1 MAAGEGWSELRA
13 ELPRMAAELPPG
25 LVSVDVPTAPDTHP
39 GASAT
44 RATAPALGGDAA
56 LGRALAAL
64 WRDGAV
70 VLRNAVSAAV
80 CDGLLADMAPY
91 LDAAGR
97 HWSTDAL
104 VDSRRPDAVVARS
117 AHSHPIVAHP
127 AVLWLCEALLGRQAL
142 YLSPEHL
149 LDRARPDPRDDHE
162 PRLPWVLELAE
173 LIGVGSGS
181 VAQELHFDGGYC
193 GYDFHRLGVENKI
206 STIWAVGSDF
216 SDEIGA
222 TRCTCPFPTPLLSTS
237 GLWALA
243 EPRSAGCV
251 WARTAGHA
259 SAARCLRTPCPP

>member
-1 MAAGEGWSELRA
+1 MSPRHPASLARYPPSRFGVNRMAAGEGWSELRA

-44 RATAPALGGDAA
+44 RATAPELGGGDAA

-97 HWSTDAL
+97 HESTDAL

-117 AHSHPIVAHP
+117 AQVQ
-127 AVLWLCEALLGRQAL
+127 GR
-142 YLSPEHL
+142 
-149 LDRARPDPRDDHE
+149 
-162 PRLPWVLELAE
+162 
-173 LIGVGSGS
+173 
-181 VAQELHFDGGYC
+181 GYSK
-193 GYDFHRLGVENKI
+193 GR
-206 STIWAVGSDF
+206 
-216 SDEIGA
+216 
-222 TRCTCPFPTPLLSTS
+222 
-237 GLWALA
+237 
-243 EPRSAGCV
+243 
-251 WARTAGHA
+251 RTGW
-259 SAARCLRTPCPP
+259 RRFRQ